1 MRPLF
6 TSDQLK
12 CRGSSTAALTSEI
25 QHVEPDDPLET
36 IFRGIGQLQSFVV
49 QLGIGLNPFP
59 LGVSTFVMDVE
70 VEKRSTQTRL

>member
-12 CRGSSTAALTSEI
+12 CRGGNTAALTSEV
-25 QHVEPDDPLET
+25 QHVEPDDSLET
-36 IFRGIGQLQSFVV
+36 ISCGVGQLQSFVV

-59 LGVSTFVMDVE
+59 L
-70 VEKRSTQTRL
+70 